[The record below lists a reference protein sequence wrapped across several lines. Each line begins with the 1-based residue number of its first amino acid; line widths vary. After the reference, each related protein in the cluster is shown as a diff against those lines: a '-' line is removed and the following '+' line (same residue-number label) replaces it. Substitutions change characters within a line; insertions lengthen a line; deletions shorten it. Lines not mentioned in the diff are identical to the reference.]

1 MEPKKNPD
9 KDIYRHTLKFFL
21 LGLII
26 SVAISITAFE
36 WRSKKEEILVCSF
49 DQPMEILLDTKS
61 IPHEPAPAP
70 PTVKPISTKTIPS
83 ENIPMRFI
91 ESDKI
96 PEDMDD
102 SVRTESFIPD
112 AAGLPNEASDD
123 ILLFP
128 EVRPI
133 PIGGYEAF
141 YKFIGKTLKYPRI
154 AQRSHV
160 EGKVFIEFVIDR
172 NGSVTQLK
180 IIKGIGS
187 GCDDEAM
194 RVLALTQWDPG
205 KQRGKPVMV
214 RMTIP
219 INFVMD

>member
-83 ENIPMRFI
+83 ENIPTRFI

-102 SVRTESFIPD
+102 SVHTEPFIPD

-133 PIGGYEAF
+133 PI
-141 YKFIGKTLKYPRI
+141 
-154 AQRSHV
+154 
-160 EGKVFIEFVIDR
+160 
-172 NGSVTQLK
+172 
-180 IIKGIGS
+180 
-187 GCDDEAM
+187 
-194 RVLALTQWDPG
+194 
-205 KQRGKPVMV
+205 
-214 RMTIP
+214 
-219 INFVMD
+219 